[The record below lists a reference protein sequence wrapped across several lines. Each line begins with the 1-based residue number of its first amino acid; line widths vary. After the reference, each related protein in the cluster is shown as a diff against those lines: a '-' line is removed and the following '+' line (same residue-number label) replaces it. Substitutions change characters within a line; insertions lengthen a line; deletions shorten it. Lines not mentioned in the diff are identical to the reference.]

1 MNASTVS
8 LAGGPVSC
16 LPAVAAAQ
24 WLLAFDF
31 DETLH
36 DRHDQPTVGREFFAA
51 VRRLR
56 EEHAAVWGIN
66 TGRSLEY
73 LVEGLLETQACFLP
87 DFVVAR
93 EREIWV
99 PAADGGWQPLGD
111 WNARCESEHGAMF
124 EQSREF
130 LMEMRG
136 FVESQTSAR
145 WIEEVG
151 DPAGV
156 IATHVSEIEAICA
169 HMEIHGHREPD
180 LAYQRNTIYLRFCHR
195 DYHKGSAL
203 LEVARSLQ
211 LGPRQTF
218 AMGDGHNDMGML
230 CRSVAGM
237 IACPANAIPEVRQ
250 RVSSQGG
257 YVASASHS
265 RGAVEALGWAFGD
278 RAGFASQSTTCE

>member
-1 MNASTVS
+1 
-8 LAGGPVSC
+8 
-16 LPAVAAAQ
+16 VAQAQ
-24 WLLAFDF
+24 YLLAFDF
-31 DETLH
+31 DDTLH
-36 DRHDQPTVGREFFAA
+36 HRHDQPSVGMDFFAA

-56 EEHAAVWGIN
+56 EDKAAVWGIN

-73 LVEGLLETQACFLP
+73 LVEGLIETEASFLP
-87 DFVVAR
+87 DFVIAR

-99 PAADGGWQPLGD
+99 PDGSGGWGSLGD
-111 WNARCESEHGAMF
+111 WNARCELDHGLVF

-130 LMEMRG
+130 LLEMRG

-145 WIEEVG
+145 WIEELG

-156 IATHVSEIEAICA
+156 IATHVSEIEVICA

-211 LGPRQTF
+211 LGPERTF

-237 IACPANAIPEVRQ
+237 IACPANAIREIRQ
-250 RVSSQGG
+250 RVASQEG

-265 RGAVEALGWAFGD
+265 RGAVEALAWAFGVN
-278 RAGFASQSTTCE
+278 AGR

>member
-1 MNASTVS
+1 VS
-8 LAGGPVSC
+8 AKRVSSGGVPARC
-16 LPAVAAAQ
+16 LPAVARAQ
-24 WLLAFDF
+24 FLLAFDF
-31 DETLH
+31 DDTLH
-36 DRHDQPTVGREFFAA
+36 HRHDEPSVGLDFFAA

-56 EEHAAVWGIN
+56 AERGAVWGIN
-66 TGRSLEY
+66 TGRSLEF
-73 LVEGLLETQACFLP
+73 LVEGLIETEASFLP
-87 DFVVAR
+87 DFVIAR

-99 PAADGGWQPLGD
+99 PEAGGGWQPLGD

-130 LMEMRG
+130 LLEMRG

-145 WIEEVG
+145 WVEQVG

-156 IATHVSEIEAICA
+156 VATHVSEIEAICA

-180 LAYQRNTIYLRFCHR
+180 LAYQRNSIYLRFCHR

-203 LEVARSLQ
+203 REVARTLQ
-211 LGPRQTF
+211 LGPERTF

-230 CRSVAGM
+230 CRSVADRV
-237 IACPANAIPEVRQ
+237 ACPANAIPEIRE
-250 RVSSQGG
+250 RVASQGG

-265 RGAVEALGWAFGD
+265 RGAVEALGWAFG
-278 RAGFASQSTTCE
+278 AWGGA